1 MYLFSFN
8 WEHMSIGSV
17 LKARRIELG
26 IKQEDLAD
34 QMAVTVQTVSKWER
48 DVTEPKASQVS
59 KLSEILN
66 ISEREI
72 CQGKFTEAK
81 MSPLE
86 FVRVVDVLMRNTPT
100 TEMLIGIHKY
110 VSDTEGFI
118 NTLKKASGFQGEP
131 KHAESIEMA
140 KMILNLIQS
149 GAATGSPKE
158 LAEMEEAAKKVLA
171 DS

>member
-1 MYLFSFN
+1 
-8 WEHMSIGSV
+8 MSIGSV

-72 CQGKFTEAK
+72 CQG
-81 MSPLE
+81 
-86 FVRVVDVLMRNTPT
+86 
-100 TEMLIGIHKY
+100 
-110 VSDTEGFI
+110 
-118 NTLKKASGFQGEP
+118 
-131 KHAESIEMA
+131 
-140 KMILNLIQS
+140 
-149 GAATGSPKE
+149 
-158 LAEMEEAAKKVLA
+158 
-171 DS
+171 